1 MKFVKYLFIIAI
13 CCFFLGI
20 GAIFG
25 LYKYLEPELPD
36 VSTLKEV
43 KLQMPMQV
51 FSAEGELIAQFGE
64 MRRIPVTLK
73 QMPPQLIH
81 AFLATED
88 SRFYE
93 HHGLDPIGIARALV
107 VAVGAGSAQ
116 QGAST
121 ITQQL
126 ARNFFLSPEKTI
138 TRKAK
143 EAFLAIR
150 IERSLTKDEIL
161 ELYLNKIYLGS
172 RAYGIGAAAHVY
184 FGKDVSQLTL
194 SEMAM
199 IAGLPKAP
207 SSYNPI
213 NYPDRALVRRHT
225 VLYRMLEEKY
235 ITQQEYME
243 AKNSPLVANYHEPEV
258 AFTASYLA
266 EMVRQEMIDRFGEN
280 AYTDG
285 YKVYTTVTK
294 SLQTAATDA
303 VRNNIIDY
311 DMRHGYRG
319 PEHVLW
325 KGAETPWEKQQ
336 IVDFLKG
343 VSSYGPLIPAVVT
356 KTEGQQAT
364 LMLHDGEALTLP
376 FSAMR
381 WARPFI
387 NDRAMGASPR
397 KVTDVVKAGQQIW
410 IRKSGE
416 NWVLS
421 QIPGVN
427 SALISLD
434 PHDGAIK
441 ALVGGF
447 DFNQSKFN
455 RVTQSVR
462 QAGSNIK
469 PFVYAAALDKGMT
482 LSTLLTD
489 LPITLNVGG
498 GKTWSPKNSPP
509 TYAGPLRLR
518 VGLGLSK
525 NVMIVRA
532 MRAIGVDYA
541 ADYLQRF
548 GFPEQNISR
557 TESLALGAASF
568 TPLQLA
574 RGYAVF
580 ANGGYLVDPYFIAK
594 IEDDTG
600 AVIFGAK
607 PKVACGFTCDIP
619 VIYGATAKSQ
629 ALVSN
634 TVDLRSPEDA
644 AATAAALAA
653 AATANPEPADPADDS
668 SDDVDPLTE
677 NAVNNIAPVPNL
689 AKIDPSKVP
698 PADPYAP
705 HVISSELAFLVQDA
719 LKSDISGEPGGG
731 WNGTGWRAARDLK
744 RNDIGGKTGT
754 TNSSKDAWFSGF
766 GPSTVTSVWIGFD
779 DHRRGLGRGE
789 AGAQSAQPAWINFMK
804 VALNGLPV
812 QTTPQPKGIISVTID
827 MSTGQLP
834 GGGRSRSEYFIKGTE
849 PTARAYSEVGTTVTD
864 SGGNTHELF

>member
-43 KLQMPMQV
+43 RLQTPMQV
-51 FSAEGELIAQFGE
+51 FSADGDLIAQFGE
-64 MRRIPVTLK
+64 KRRIPLTLK
-73 QMPPQLIH
+73 QMPPQLLH
-81 AFLATED
+81 AFIATED

-93 HHGLDPIGIARALV
+93 HHGLDPIGIARAVV
-107 VAVGAGSAQ
+107 VALGAGSAQ

-126 ARNFFLSPEKTI
+126 ARNFFLSPEKTVI
-138 TRKAK
+138 RKAK

-150 IERSLTKDEIL
+150 IERSLSKDEIL

-172 RAYGIGAAAHVY
+172 RAYGVGAAAQVY
-184 FGKDVSQLTL
+184 FGKDVNQLTL

-199 IAGLPKAP
+199 LAGLPKAP

-213 NYPDRALVRRHT
+213 NNPEKALMRRNT

-235 ITQQEYME
+235 ITQQEYSD
-243 AKNSPLVANYHEPEV
+243 AKSAPLVANYHEPEI
-258 AFTASYLA
+258 AFSAPYLA
-266 EMVRQEMIDRFGEN
+266 EMVRQEMFDKYGEN

-294 SLQTAATDA
+294 TLQTTATDA
-303 VRNNIIDY
+303 VRNNIIQY

-319 PEHVLW
+319 PAEVLW
-325 KGAETPWEKQQ
+325 KASDPAWEKDQ
-336 IVDFLKG
+336 IVAALKKLPN
-343 VSSYGPLIPAVVT
+343 YGPLIPAVVT
-356 KTEGQQAT
+356 QTEAQQAIV
-364 LMLHDGEALTLP
+364 MLANGETQALP
-376 FSAMR
+376 FSGMR

-397 KVTDVVKAGQQIW
+397 KVTDAVAVGQQIW
-410 IRKSGE
+410 IRKGKDS
-416 NWVLS
+416 WLLAQVPS
-421 QIPGVN
+421 VN
-427 SALISLD
+427 SALVSLD
-434 PHDGAIK
+434 PNTGAVK
-441 ALVGGF
+441 AVVGGF

-462 QAGSNIK
+462 QVGSNIK
-469 PFVYAAALDKGMT
+469 PFVYAAALDRGMT
-482 LSTLLTD
+482 LSTILTD
-489 LPITLNVGG
+489 LPISMPVGG
-498 GKTWSPKNSPP
+498 GKIWSPKNSPP
-509 TYAGPLRLR
+509 RYDGPLRLR

-525 NVMIVRA
+525 NVMIVRV

-548 GFPEQNISR
+548 GFPAQNISR

-580 ANGGYLVDPYFIAK
+580 ANGGYLIDPYFIAK
-594 IEDDTG
+594 IESDDG
-600 AVIFGAK
+600 KVIFEAK
-607 PKVACGFTCDIP
+607 PKVACGFDCDIP
-619 VIYGATAKSQ
+619 VIYGTTEKSQ

-634 TVDLRSPEDA
+634 TIDLSKQKEEMA
-644 AATAAALAA
+644 AAEAAN
-653 AATANPEPADPADDS
+653 ANTPNANGEEENDEE
-668 SDDVDPLTE
+668 VDQVTE
-677 NAVNNIAPVPNL
+677 SAVNDISPVTDLKATSSNQPQ
-689 AKIDPSKVP
+689 ATE
-698 PADPYAP
+698 ADPYAP
-705 HVISSELAFLVQDA
+705 HVISSDLAFLMQDA
-719 LKSDISGEPGGG
+719 LKSNIAGEPGGG

-744 RNDIGGKTGT
+744 RSDIGGKTGT
-754 TNSSKDAWFSGF
+754 TNGSKDAWFSGF

-779 DHRRGLGRGE
+779 DHRRSLGRGE
-789 AGAQSAQPAWINFMK
+789 AGAQSAQPAWIDFMK
-804 VALNGLPV
+804 AALEGLPIKK
-812 QTTPQPKGIISVTID
+812 TTPPKGIVSVTID

-834 GGGRSRSEYFIKGTE
+834 SSGKTRSEFFMKGTE
-849 PTARAYSEVGTTVTD
+849 PTSRAYSEVGTTVTD
-864 SGGNTHELF
+864 SGGNSHELF

>member
-1 MKFVKYLFIIAI
+1 MKFVKYFFIIAI

-20 GAIFG
+20 GAVFG

-43 KLQMPMQV
+43 RLQTPMQV
-51 FSAEGELIAQFGE
+51 FSAEGDLIAQFGE
-64 MRRIPVTLK
+64 KRRIPLTLD
-73 QMPPQLIH
+73 QIPPQFIH

-93 HHGLDPIGIARALV
+93 HHGLDPIGIARAVV

-126 ARNFFLSPEKTI
+126 ARNFFLSPEKTVI
-138 TRKAK
+138 RKAK

-172 RAYGIGAAAHVY
+172 RAYGVGAAAHVY

-194 SEMAM
+194 SEMAV

-213 NYPDRALVRRHT
+213 NYPDRALTRRNT
-225 VLYRMLEEKY
+225 VLFRMLEEKY

-243 AKNSPLVANYHEPEV
+243 AKQAPLVANYHEPEMDFS
-258 AFTASYLA
+258 APYLA
-266 EMVRQEMIDRFGEN
+266 EMVRQEMMELFDEN

-294 SLQTAATDA
+294 TLQIAASDA
-303 VRNNIIDY
+303 VRNNIIQY
-311 DMRHGYRG
+311 DVRHGYRG
-319 PEHVLW
+319 PASVLW
-325 KGAETPWEKQQ
+325 KNSEPAWDKKQ
-336 IVDFLKG
+336 IITSLKTIIP
-343 VSSYGPLIPAVVT
+343 YGPLVPAVVT
-356 KTEGQQAT
+356 QTEAQQAT
-364 LMLHDGEALTLP
+364 VMLANGEVVTLP

-397 KVTDVVKAGQQIW
+397 KVTDVVLSGQQIW
-410 IRKSGE
+410 LRKSGE

-421 QIPGVN
+421 QVPSVN

-434 PHDGAIK
+434 PHDGAVK

-455 RVTQSVR
+455 RATQSVR

-469 PFVYAAALDKGMT
+469 PFVYAAALDRGMT

-489 LPITLNVGG
+489 LPISMSVGG
-498 GKTWSPKNSPP
+498 GKIWSPKNSPP
-509 TYAGPLRLR
+509 RYDGPLRLR

-532 MRAIGVDYA
+532 MRAMGVDYA

-548 GFPEQNISR
+548 GFPAQNISR

-568 TPLQLA
+568 TPMQIA

-580 ANGGYLVDPYFIAK
+580 ANGGYLIDPYFIKK
-594 IEDDTG
+594 IETDDG
-600 AVIFGAK
+600 KVIFEAK
-607 PKVACGFTCDIP
+607 PKVACGFECDLP
-619 VIYGATAKSQ
+619 VVYGVTEKSQ
-629 ALVSN
+629 AFISN
-634 TVDLRSPEDA
+634 TIDLSGQKEASTTA
-644 AATAAALAA
+644 AATTETHTEA
-653 AATANPEPADPADDS
+653 PEDG
-668 SDDVDPLTE
+668 SDEVDPLTE
-677 NAVNNIAPVPNL
+677 NALNNITPVPNL
-689 AKIDPSKVP
+689 EKVDSTKTP
-698 PADPYAP
+698 DESPYAP
-705 HVISSELAFLVQDA
+705 HVISSELAFLMQDA
-719 LKSDISGEPGGG
+719 LKSNIAGEPGGG

-754 TNSSKDAWFSGF
+754 TNGSKDAWFSGF

-789 AGAQSAQPAWINFMK
+789 AGAQSAQPAWIDYMK
-804 VALNGLPV
+804 AALEGIPV
-812 QTTPQPKGIISVTID
+812 QKTPQPKGIISVTID

-834 GGGRSRSEYFIKGTE
+834 SGGRSRSEYFIKGTE
-849 PTARAYSEVGTTVTD
+849 PTSRGYSEVGTTVTD
-864 SGGNTHELF
+864 SGGNTQELF